1 MTMEPDME
9 GDGDADMLYGRS
21 EGAGVDVIPATPAY
35 HNSPRSTLLP
45 PAPLLKTEN
54 MPTSTHRAPLRVDV
68 ILLYS
73 DCRYVSPCAFDCLLD
88 YAKRVMR
95 EAPLHVVD
103 TQTLRI
109 NDAPVRRIS
118 HHFTGRDSELETI
131 TRTIDSWKSDAPAI
145 FVIYGSPGRG
155 KSQLALRYADLS
167 FSSRRYSHVF
177 WASATN
183 VEKASQGL
191 ANILDL
197 VDHKDRL
204 HPEQSARLTAARLWL
219 ENADRFG
226 CPSWLLAMDN
236 ATWDT
241 VEFLL
246 KHLPLQ
252 NGQGT
257 ILVTTRTLDIAESI
271 TNAVKQNNSFLEL
284 LPLSVQQS
292 VELLLGRAGLDEDS
306 GVDRRDA
313 ETLVKRF
320 GCLPLAVEQAG
331 AYIKQ
336 KHVHVN
342 EVHTLYAED
351 ALGDIINWENTKQVA
366 YEQNSVAAVFNIQL
380 QNLNAISPDAIHLLK
395 AIAFLDS
402 ETIPLDI
409 LTRGAERVM
418 RNMKRKLA
426 SRTATD
432 TADLDKGKKPS
443 AVRRAIAHLPWK
455 RSKSPMP
462 ASLHSPTDDGASNDA
477 PSLGLKT
484 HRLVELMCSRKW
496 LLEAMGHFE
505 DRSLAQFLFNDN
517 PTLHIHDLNQVVL
530 QGQAASP
537 HEEQPYHALAVK
549 ILTAAF
555 ETVGDYWLP
564 QSWAECERFVPH
576 LISLEKHRPAK
587 IPPSKEFMDMSQDIA
602 EYFHERGRYNEAE
615 ALLIRVL
622 AQREKAAGIGE
633 EHLDTVGTVHA
644 LAEVYMALGK
654 YDHADKCFGRALAG
668 REKQIGPDHAD
679 TLATLYRLARL
690 RYLQCRYDDAEEL
703 YVRLL
708 EKRQFQLGAE
718 HLDTLDALEG
728 LAHVYT
734 KQGKLDDAMP
744 FYKRV
749 LAGRE
754 NQLVPEHPDTLA
766 VMANLGELYRE
777 QGKYDEAEPLLAR
790 VLRSRETQLGE
801 EHPHTLLVVHNIA
814 SLYSAQGKYDEAETL
829 YARVL
834 AGNEKQLGAEHPRTL
849 VAVHNFAVLRER
861 QGRWEEAE
869 VLYRRAL
876 AGSVKVHGDSHP
888 DTRAMMWNLAD
899 LYDKQGRDEEAEAL
913 RARFEEVEQNV

>member
-1 MTMEPDME
+1 MSM
-9 GDGDADMLYGRS
+9 
-21 EGAGVDVIPATPAY
+21 
-35 HNSPRSTLLP
+35 
-45 PAPLLKTEN
+45 
-54 MPTSTHRAPLRVDV
+54 
-68 ILLYS
+68 
-73 DCRYVSPCAFDCLLD
+73 
-88 YAKRVMR
+88 RVMR

-226 CPSWLLAMDN
+226 CPSWLFTMDN

-257 ILVTTRTLDIAESI
+257 ILVTTRTLDIAECI
-271 TNAVKQNNSFLEL
+271 THAVKQNNSFLEL

-336 KHVHVN
+336 KHVHAN
-342 EVHTLYAED
+342 EVHALYAED
-351 ALGDIINWENTKQVA
+351 ALRDIINWENTKQVV

-462 ASLHSPTDDGASNDA
+462 GSLHSPTDAGVSNDA
-477 PSLGLKT
+477 PSLGLNT
-484 HRLVELMCSRKW
+484 HRLVELVCSRKW

-505 DRSLAQFLFNDN
+505 DHSLAQFLFNDN
-517 PTLHIHDLNQVVL
+517 PSLHIHDLNQVVL
-530 QGQAASP
+530 QGQAASLQ
-537 HEEQPYHALAVK
+537 EEQLYHGLAVK
-549 ILTAAF
+549 VLTAAF
-555 ETVGDYWLP
+555 ETVHDYWMP
-564 QSWAECERFVPH
+564 KSWAECERFVPH
-576 LISLEKHRPAK
+576 LISLEKHRPAQT
-587 IPPSKEFMDMSQDIA
+587 PPSHELMQMSQAIGT
-602 EYFHERGRYNEAE
+602 YFERQGRYNEAE
-615 ALLIRVL
+615 AILSRVL
-622 AQREKAAGIGE
+622 AQ
-633 EHLDTVGTVHA
+633 
-644 LAEVYMALGK
+644 
-654 YDHADKCFGRALAG
+654 
-668 REKQIGPDHAD
+668 
-679 TLATLYRLARL
+679 
-690 RYLQCRYDDAEEL
+690 
-703 YVRLL
+703 
-708 EKRQFQLGAE
+708 
-718 HLDTLDALEG
+718 
-728 LAHVYT
+728 
-734 KQGKLDDAMP
+734 
-744 FYKRV
+744 
-749 LAGRE
+749 
-754 NQLVPEHPDTLA
+754 
-766 VMANLGELYRE
+766 
-777 QGKYDEAEPLLAR
+777 
-790 VLRSRETQLGE
+790 
-801 EHPHTLLVVHNIA
+801 
-814 SLYSAQGKYDEAETL
+814 
-829 YARVL
+829 
-834 AGNEKQLGAEHPRTL
+834 
-849 VAVHNFAVLRER
+849 
-861 QGRWEEAE
+861 
-869 VLYRRAL
+869 
-876 AGSVKVHGDSHP
+876 
-888 DTRAMMWNLAD
+888 
-899 LYDKQGRDEEAEAL
+899 
-913 RARFEEVEQNV
+913 